1 MNWLGFLKLLL
12 TVANTVS
19 KIVHD
24 QQLLDAGE
32 GRAVA
37 KSLANLSQRLGIANA
52 VAEEVAALSD
62 ADLDA
67 DLRGD

>member
-1 MNWLGFLKLLL
+1 MSWLGFLKLLL

-24 QQLLDAGE
+24 QQLLGAGE

-37 KSLANLSQRLGIANA
+37 KSLASLSQRLGIANA
-52 VAEEVAALSD
+52 VAEEVAALSN

>member
-1 MNWLGFLKLLL
+1 MSWLSIAKALLAAL
-12 TVANTVS
+12 HVVAS
-19 KIVHD
+19 MLREK
-24 QQLLDAGE
+24 QLLDAGE

-37 KSLANLSQRLGIANA
+37 RSLAALSQRLGIAKD

>member
-1 MNWLGFLKLLL
+1 MGWLGLLKLLL

-19 KIVHD
+19 NIVRE
-24 QQLLDAGE
+24 QNLMNAGE
-32 GRAVA
+32 AKATA
-37 KSLANLSQRLGIANA
+37 KSLAELSERLGIARQ

-67 DLRGD
+67 ELRGE

>member
-1 MNWLGFLKLLL
+1 MSWLSIAKGLLAAL
-12 TVANTVS
+12 HVVAS
-19 KIVHD
+19 MLREK
-24 QQLLDAGE
+24 QLLDAGE

-37 KSLANLSQRLGIANA
+37 RSLAVLSQRLGIAKD